1 MTGTIGI
8 VSLGCAKNLV
18 NTEQMMYLL
27 AQAGYTV
34 SGETKGVDAII
45 VNTCGFIDSAKIE
58 AIDTIIEL
66 GKARDNGSF
75 RKLIITGC
83 LSERYRNEMLDEM
96 PEIDAVV
103 GVGSFED
110 IVETVSAVLRGEE
123 KIVKLGDINAPISE
137 TKRIITT
144 SAAWAYIKV
153 AEGCDNRCAFCIIP
167 DLRGKFRSRE
177 MDNILKEA
185 RELAERGVKELILV
199 AQDTTR
205 YGIDIYGK
213 RNLPELLRAL
223 CEIDELKWI
232 RLHYLYPD
240 DISEELIDTIASN
253 DKILNYIDMP
263 IQHINNNVL
272 VKMNRRGNG
281 AEVRELIAKLKAR
294 IPGVVIRTSVIA
306 GLPGEGEREFDE
318 LCQFLKSAK
327 IERAGV
333 FAYSPEEGTPAALME
348 CVDSDTAQDR
358 AEYLMD
364 IQSRVIDE
372 FNDSRIGNV
381 VTVLIEGERD
391 GQHYGRSYAESPDV
405 DGYITVQGEK
415 VKANEFYTIR
425 ITKVIDGEPVGE
437 VI

>member
-1 MTGTIGI
+1 MDGKVGI

-27 AQAGYTV
+27 SQAGYTV
-34 SGETKGVDAII
+34 SGETENVDAVI
-45 VNTCGFIDSAKIE
+45 VNTCGFIDSAKME

-66 GKARDNGSF
+66 GQARDSGSF

-83 LSERYRNEMLDEM
+83 LSERYSTEMIDEM

-110 IVETVSAVLRGEE
+110 IVETVNAVLNGEE
-123 KIVKLGDINAPISE
+123 KIIKLGDINAPISE

-144 SAAWAYIKV
+144 SSAWAYIKV

-167 DLRGKFRSRE
+167 ELRGRFRSRTME
-177 MDNILKEA
+177 NTINEA
-185 RELAERGVKELILV
+185 RELAVRGVKELILV

-205 YGIDIYGK
+205 YGLDLYGERK
-213 RNLPELLRAL
+213 LPELLEAL
-223 CEIDELKWI
+223 CEIEELKWI

-240 DISEELIDTIASN
+240 DISEKLIDTIASN

-263 IQHINNNVL
+263 IQHISSTVL

-294 IPGVVIRTSVIA
+294 IPEVVIRTSIIA
-306 GLPGEGEREFDE
+306 GLPGEGEKEFEE
-318 LCQFLKSAK
+318 LCQFLQSAK

-333 FAYSPEEGTPAALME
+333 FKYSPEDGTPAALME
-348 CVDSDTAQDR
+348 RPDSDIAQDR
-358 AEYLMD
+358 ADYLMD
-364 IQSRVIDE
+364 IQSGVIDE
-372 FNDSRIGNV
+372 FNENRIGSKA
-381 VTVLIEGERD
+381 TVLIEGERD
-391 GQHYGRSYAESPDV
+391 GRYYGRSYAESPDV
-405 DGYITVQGEK
+405 DGYITVLGEDIK
-415 VKANEFYTIR
+415 SNEFYEVR
-425 ITKVIDGEPVGE
+425 ITQVIDGEPVGE